1 MVLTIVT
8 SAKVLIVIIFDNMTQ
23 PSFWPMLGMMFGWET
38 IEEILTPG
46 HIAPWTQRSFLS
58 GFSGNLLRLL
68 SPYT

>member
-1 MVLTIVT
+1 MVLIVT
-8 SAKVLIVIIFDNMTQ
+8 SAKLLIVIIFDNMTQ

-38 IEEILTPG
+38 IVEILTPG
-46 HIAPWTQRSFLS
+46 HIAPWTQRNFLS